1 VLTLFALLLR
11 QRGKGSLRQW
21 GNIFLAAG
29 ISASVVGV
37 MVGEFFGF
45 PLYQSLHIPGTA
57 LLDIVN
63 RTAGRP
69 TLDLGGLYIA
79 LEVALLIGIAH
90 LTTGLSLD
98 VVQAAKEQD
107 MVELVT
113 EKLPALTM
121 YLSGVGFGLSFIG
134 AGFNFNVFKS
144 TGPAPLLGP
153 ALGVSNSLLGSVSL
167 AVVLASMFGI
177 LAGKGI
183 AIMAG
188 KSHGGSAAGAF
199 GNGAIE
205 VFERISS
212 YLANTISYVRLAIML
227 MIHAA
232 LLLAVNM
239 LLAFP
244 AYIAIAPMIIFNI
257 LIIVFEVVI
266 VYIQDLRLH
275 IYEFFTKFYKGSGMP
290 FRRILP
296 EGVRTKIRWR

>member
-1 VLTLFALLLR
+1 MVIVL
-11 QRGKGSLRQW
+11 
-21 GNIFLAAG
+21 I
-29 ISASVVGV
+29 
-37 MVGEFFGF
+37 
-45 PLYQSLHIPGTA
+45 
-57 LLDIVN
+57 
-63 RTAGRP
+63 
-69 TLDLGGLYIA
+69 
-79 LEVALLIGIAH
+79 
-90 LTTGLSLD
+90 
-98 VVQAAKEQD
+98 
-107 MVELVT
+107 
-113 EKLPALTM
+113 
-121 YLSGVGFGLSFIG
+121 
-134 AGFNFNVFKS
+134 
-144 TGPAPLLGP
+144 
-153 ALGVSNSLLGSVSL
+153 
-167 AVVLASMFGI
+167 SMFGI

-183 AIMAG
+183 AIMTG
-188 KSHGGSAAGAF
+188 RSHEGSAAGAF

-244 AYIAIAPMIIFNI
+244 AYVAAVPIIIFNI

-275 IYEFFTKFYKGSGMP
+275 IYEFFTKFYKGTGIP